1 MKAFKIRE
9 YSPTPGPTP
18 YRAWL
23 DSLDLKM
30 KARIQARVL
39 RFETGLFGDWKTVG
53 DGVHEARLD
62 FGPGYRI
69 YFGIEGSTLVI
80 LLLGGDKGSQRRD
93 VSKAKRFW
101 SDYKGTANDKKK

>member
-9 YSPTPGPTP
+9 YSPNLGPTP

-30 KARIQARVL
+30 RARIQARVL
-39 RFETGLFGDWKTVG
+39 RFETGLFGDWKAVG

-80 LLLGGDKGSQRRD
+80 LLLGGDKASQRRD
-93 VSKAKRFW
+93 ISKAKGFW
-101 SDYKGTANDKKK
+101 SDYKGARNDKKK